1 MPCQVEEPWES
12 SMRHYSSEADKAQA
26 LAEKWKKIADKLT
39 LENDL
44 LREGILA
51 AAEKAPKAFTTTFL
65 KKVNLDQLA
74 HRKEDLRRLEK
85 VFRASKDAEKLG
97 KVMLADPSKPLEKQ
111 LGFDPDAY

>member
-1 MPCQVEEPWES
+1 MPCRVEEPWES
-12 SMRHYSSEADKAQA
+12 NVRYHTSEAEKAQL

-51 AAEKAPKAFTTTFL
+51 AAEKAPKAFTATFL
-65 KKVNLDQLA
+65 KKVSLDQIA

-97 KVMLADPSKPLEKQ
+97 KVILADPNKPLEKQ

>member
-1 MPCQVEEPWES
+1 MPCQVEQPWES
-12 SMRHYSSEADKAQA
+12 NVRYVNSEAAKAQA

-51 AAEKAPKAFTTTFL
+51 AAEKAPKAFTASFL
-65 KKVNLDQLA
+65 KKVNLDQIA

-85 VFRASKDAEKLG
+85 VFRTSKDAEKLG
-97 KVMLADPSKPLEKQ
+97 RVILADPTKPLEKQ
-111 LGFDPDAY
+111 LGFDPGAY

>member
-1 MPCQVEEPWES
+1 MPCRVEEPWES
-12 SMRHYSSEADKAQA
+12 NVRYHSSEAEKAQA

-39 LENDL
+39 LENDM

-51 AAEKAPKAFTTTFL
+51 AAEKAPKAFTATFL
-65 KKVNLDQLA
+65 KKVNLDQIA

-97 KVMLADPSKPLEKQ
+97 KVMLADPNKPLEKQ

>member
-12 SMRHYSSEADKAQA
+12 DLRYRKSEAESAKA

-39 LENDL
+39 LENDI

-51 AAEKAPKAFTTTFL
+51 AAEKAPKAFTASFL
-65 KKVNLDQLA
+65 KKVNLDQIA

-97 KVMLADPSKPLEKQ
+97 KVILADPNKPLEKQ